1 MSTVET
7 AYDSFN
13 SRAHGGRDPP
23 PRERGRK
30 TTVSIHAPTGG
41 ATDLLQSSD
50 ALLSVSIHAPTGGA
64 TATWDSDNRRWAV
77 SIHAPTGGAT
87 PTGKKTPPPREF
99 QFTRPRGAR
108 QTPTAKCS
116 ASTFQFTRPRGARHG
131 KALSADITLGFN
143 SRAHGGRDGAKSA
156 IDLSRQVSI
165 HAPTGG
171 ATMRRAR

>member
-41 ATDLLQSSD
+41 ATAQKAQLTY
-50 ALLSVSIHAPTGGA
+50 PG
-64 TATWDSDNRRWAV
+64 R
-77 SIHAPTGGAT
+77 
-87 PTGKKTPPPREF
+87 F

-108 QTPTAKCS
+108 RCGGRGNRSLCRFNSRAHGGRDCASSPLPSQRRGFNSRAHGGRDSPTRRPSRSPHSFQFTRPRGARHPTLQVERTGT
-116 ASTFQFTRPRGARHG
+116 TFQFTRPRGARH
-131 KALSADITLGFN
+131 T
-143 SRAHGGRDGAKSA
+143 
-156 IDLSRQVSI
+156 Q
-165 HAPTGG
+165 
-171 ATMRRAR
+171 RRATGT